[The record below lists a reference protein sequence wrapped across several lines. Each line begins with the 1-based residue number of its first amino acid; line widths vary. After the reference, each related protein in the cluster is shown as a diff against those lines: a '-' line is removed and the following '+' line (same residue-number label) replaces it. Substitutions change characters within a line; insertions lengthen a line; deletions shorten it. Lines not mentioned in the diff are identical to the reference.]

1 MTASLSESPSSLV
14 PPPAAVRRTVR
25 AVLLAWG
32 TLALGASLLGVLGSL
47 PPLVFP
53 LLIWSGPVAFL
64 VLRARSRAFQAY
76 LLGLDLRP
84 LVLFHL
90 VRALAGVGFLVLH
103 QRGQLPG
110 ELALYAGW
118 GDIAVGLTAPL
129 ALLALPAHTPA
140 RQRWVL
146 LWNVLGL
153 LDILGVILSAQRLLL
168 FSGTPDALAPLTRF
182 PFSLLPLFIVPLVFI
197 THFTMMG
204 RLWAGSGLSGRSG
217 PSARR

>member
-1 MTASLSESPSSLV
+1 MSTILSASSV
-14 PPPAAVRRTVR
+14 PTPASVHRTVR
-25 AVLLAWG
+25 LVLLAW
-32 TLALGASLLGVLGSL
+32 ASLAVGVSVSGVLASA
-47 PPLVFP
+47 PPFINPLV
-53 LLIWSGPVAFL
+53 IWSSLVAFL
-64 VLRARSRAFQAY
+64 VLRARAPALRAY
-76 LLGLDLRP
+76 LQTVDLRP

-90 VRALAGVGFLVLH
+90 VRVVAGAGFLVLH
-103 QRGQLPG
+103 QRGQLIG
-110 ELALYAGW
+110 DLALRAGW

-153 LDILGVILSAQRLLL
+153 LDILGVIVSAQRLLF

-197 THFTMMG
+197 THFTMMA

>member
-1 MTASLSESPSSLV
+1 MTTRLSASPSSLM
-14 PPPAAVRRTVR
+14 PPSATVRRTVR

-32 TLALGASLLGVLGSL
+32 TLALGVSVSGVLESL

-53 LLIWSGPVAFL
+53 VLIWSGPLAFL
-64 VLRARSRAFQAY
+64 ALRARSNAFREY

-90 VRALAGVGFLVLH
+90 VRAVAGVGFLVLH

-110 ELALYAGW
+110 DLALYAGW

-140 RQRWVL
+140 RQRWGL

-153 LDILGVILSAQRLLL
+153 LDILGVIVSAQRLLF

-197 THFTMMG
+197 THFTMMA

-217 PSARR
+217 PWARR